1 MDPQEWAR
9 INKKK
14 IAREFIRKIGH
25 EASESPAAIFTA
37 GLPGAGKTEFTK
49 ELLKDI
55 SDQALRIDMD
65 EIASLIEGY
74 NPKTADLFRGGAS
87 IILDKIY
94 DEVLKAKLDFVM
106 DGTLSHSN
114 ALDNINRALDKGY
127 KVKVYF
133 IHQDPMIAWQ
143 FTVDR
148 ELIEHRSIDQ
158 DKFIETYYK
167 LHDNMRKLQ
176 ETDKNVTISIILKDK
191 DNRVGQQ
198 FEDVKNIYDIIP
210 EPLANDQ
217 LRNAIVN

>member
-1 MDPQEWAR
+1 MNPQEWAR
-9 INKKK
+9 TNKKK
-14 IAREFIRKIGH
+14 VAREFIRNIGH
-25 EASESPAAIFTA
+25 ETSESPAAIFTA

-74 NPKTADLFRGGAS
+74 NPKTADLFRSGAS

-106 DGTLSHSN
+106 DGTLSHPK

-127 KVKVYF
+127 RVKVYF
-133 IHQDPMIAWQ
+133 IHQDPVIAWQ
-143 FTVDR
+143 FTKDR
-148 ELIEHRSIDQ
+148 ELVEHRSIDQ

-167 LHDNMRKLQ
+167 LHDNMGKLQ
-176 ETDKNVTISIILKDK
+176 EIGKSVTISIILKDK
-191 DNRVGQQ
+191 DNRIGQQ
-198 FEDVKNIYDIIP
+198 FENINNIYDIIP

-217 LRNAIVN
+217 LHDAIVN